1 MNATSKLD
9 QDSDD
14 EVEALLASNDGQNI
28 NENLEQNVIINQ
40 LALYDKNQERLKRT
54 SNILEYWAATTYISL
69 SEVENILLLT
79 PATQVS
85 VERLFSILKYVF
97 SALRT

>member
-1 MNATSKLD
+1 MNATSQLD

-28 NENLEQNVIINQ
+28 NENLELNVIINQ
-40 LALYDKNQERLKRT
+40 FALYDKNQERTQRT
-54 SNILEYWAATTYISL
+54 SNILEYWAATTYTT
-69 SEVENILLLT
+69 ILLST

-85 VERLFSILKYVF
+85 VERLFSIVKYVF
-97 SALRT
+97 RLFAHK